1 MRTIGVAGLA
11 AAAAIAALIGLGGMA
26 HAETAHPK
34 KHQSEI
40 MSTQGIV
47 RGSFKAVPRDL
58 ALDHVGGVSAG
69 DECTNDSVC

>member
-1 MRTIGVAGLA
+1 MRTIGVVGLVALA
-11 AAAAIAALIGLGGMA
+11 AAATLSGLGGVA
-26 HAETAHPK
+26 HADTAHPK

-58 ALDHVGGVSAG
+58 ALDHVGGVNAG